1 MYVEIKT
8 IEKDKIIF
16 LSIDFV
22 ELNKFKVSK
31 CLEYNKQSIIVIRVT
46 YSFDYHSLMAVNIL
60 EII

>member
-31 CLEYNKQSIIVIRVT
+31 CLEYNKQRIIVTRV
-46 YSFDYHSLMAVNIL
+46 SCIFDYNPLMAVNTL